1 MKIKKQICP
10 CCMEEHIPQLIKAK
24 EECLFKGVLVEYT
37 AEYYYCENADET
49 YADEEQISTNDIA
62 MKDAYRKMLGL
73 LSSDQ
78 ILEIR
83 TRYGISQSDLCI
95 ILGWGQKTVTRYES
109 HQVQDKAHDT
119 ILRKLDTDPEWF
131 IDLLKS
137 AKNDLSET
145 SYSKYLETC
154 TALFEKNHDTY
165 LRNAIFAMYIRLK
178 QNSEAT
184 GGKDLSLDVVSD
196 MVRYYA
202 NSPSVT
208 NLYLVKLFKML
219 WYADALSY
227 KHYNHSISGL
237 IYRALPMGAVPIA
250 YETIIDL
257 STIQYEEIDIGDGI
271 AYRFPSTKNKKYT
284 NLSKEDKN
292 ILDEIILKFG
302 KSTKNEIVDAMHR
315 EKAYTETALYDV
327 ISFEYTKSLSID

>member
-1 MKIKKQICP
+1 
-10 CCMEEHIPQLIKAK
+10 MEEHIPQIIKAK

-154 TALFEKNHDTY
+154 TALFEKNHDAY
-165 LRNAIFAMYIRLK
+165 LQSAIFAMYVRLK
-178 QNSEAT
+178 QNSKIT
-184 GGKDLSLDVVSD
+184 GNKELSLDVVSD

-202 NSPSVT
+202 NSPFVT
-208 NLYLVKLFKML
+208 NLYLVKLMKML